1 MRTKLMI
8 LLVVASCALL
18 AFTSPTMAQSP
29 TEDAYGGLAGT
40 TQGGEPPS
48 PTTTTNSTS
57 ETLPFTGLELGF
69 MALIG
74 VGVAGTGFVI
84 RRAAGGGM
92 AE

>member
-8 LLVVASCALL
+8 LIVASCALL

-40 TQGGEPPS
+40 TQGGEPPA
-48 PTTTTNSTS
+48 TTTSTS

-74 VGVAGTGFVI
+74 VGVAGTGIVI
-84 RRAAGGGM
+84 RRAARGGV